1 MLSLILSLIGCTAC
15 YFGLHAA
22 WPNQIGWSITGAVV
36 AFLAIWIVI
45 NLIVTKKLTKLF
57 KAVQDHIQGSQDKL
71 RREINMYQQKGMV
84 GPRIQEKIEEK
95 LRVSIREALDM
106 LKAAEPLR
114 KWNWLVGKQT
124 DTMKAQLLYQIKDYE
139 AADPLLDKAMV
150 FDPMIAAMKMARY
163 YKRGLGDKVT
173 KVYNSG
179 IKRFKGDKKIILYAL
194 YSWIL
199 VKENKIEDAV
209 VVLDEGK
216 TKTDSPV
223 LKENWEHLANNRVK
237 RFSNAGLGDIWYS
250 LNLEDIKQIRVR
262 QQASPF
268 GGMGQRHFR

>member
-1 MLSLILSLIGCTAC
+1 MLSLIFSLVGCLAS

-22 WPNQIGWSITGAVV
+22 WPNHTAWTITISIIV
-36 AFLAIWIVI
+36 FLAIWICI
-45 NLIVTKKLTKLF
+45 NIAVTKKLAKIF
-57 KAVQDHIQGSQDKL
+57 KDVQDHIQGAQDKL

-95 LRVSIREALDM
+95 LKVSIREAIDM
-106 LKAAEPLR
+106 LGAVAPLR

-124 DTMKAQLLYQIKDYE
+124 DTMKAQLLFQIKDYE
-139 AADPLLDKAMV
+139 AADPLLEKAMV
-150 FDPMIAAMKMARY
+150 FDPMIAAMKMARF
-163 YKRGLGDKVT
+163 YKRGLRDNVT
-173 KVYNSG
+173 KVYNSC
-179 IKRFKGDKKIILYAL
+179 IKRFKGDRRIILYAI

-199 VKENKIEDAV
+199 VKENKLDEAV

-250 LNLEDIKQIRVR
+250 LNLEDIKQVRVR